1 MMNLKRRKRIQDTL
15 NILTEQ
21 RDLLEILKD
30 EEQEYVDNVPENL
43 QGTERYET
51 AEEAAS
57 GLDEAYDLVND
68 AIEKLEGLVD

>member
-1 MMNLKRRKRIQDTL
+1 MNLKRRKRIQDTL